1 MASILL
7 NAIVNAHISSFSFGW
22 RGSSET
28 GQEGR
33 ARRLMSHV
41 EQGRG
46 WKPGNASMA
55 GGADDT
61 AGVRLRYAALLPPS
75 TPAGGPE
82 GPYGT
87 RGLGNETIFNI

>member
-1 MASILL
+1 M
-7 NAIVNAHISSFSFGW
+7 SSKAAAG
-22 RGSSET
+22 
-28 GQEGR
+28 
-33 ARRLMSHV
+33 
-41 EQGRG
+41 
-46 WKPGNASMA
+46 KPGHASMA

-61 AGVRLRYAALLPPS
+61 AGVRLRYDALLPPS